1 MPIQKTLHLLILVA
15 SVYYFSS
22 CVPQKEVTSH
32 KQQLAIIDS
41 QLVQHREKLK
51 TLDQQRQNKNDQN
64 ELDDTASSRL
74 QKFIGITNTEIDK
87 LVTQNSILIGNTSV
101 NKDDWN
107 RLKQALTFS
116 QHTSKLIGD
125 KVSLIN
131 ELINRNTVVK
141 LEQDVLFGPGQYNL
155 SPSVAYNIGKIFD
168 PVAKEIDY
176 FIQKYPDFPLSLVI
190 TARGYADA
198 TKIDEGS
205 VLYKKLRP
213 QVINIPESSVATNEQ
228 INTALSN
235 ARAKSVIELLKTF
248 TVGKST
254 DGNSIKNLLFLHEGK
269 GEKFPNPK
277 LTDYTVS
284 DPRRR
289 IVLLFWSIFPD

>member
-1 MPIQKTLHLLILVA
+1 MRQQRTLYYLLTLATVF
-15 SVYYFSS
+15 YFSS
-22 CVPQKEVTSH
+22 CVPQKEVRSH
-32 KQQLAIIDS
+32 QQQLAAIDS
-41 QLVQHREKLK
+41 QLVRHSEKLK
-51 TLDQQRQNKNDQN
+51 ALDRQRQNKQDQN
-64 ELDDTASSRL
+64 ELDDTASLRL
-74 QKFIGITNTEIDK
+74 QKFIGMTNTEIDK

-116 QHTSKLIGD
+116 HSTSKLIGD

-155 SPSVAYNIGKIFD
+155 SPAVAYNIGKIFD

-176 FIQKYPDFPLSLVI
+176 FIKKYPDFPLSLVI
-190 TARGYADA
+190 TAKGYADA
-198 TKIDEGS
+198 TTIEEGS
-205 VLYKKLRP
+205 FLYKKLKTRLNLP
-213 QVINIPESSVATNEQ
+213 ANASVTNEQ
-228 INTALSN
+228 INKELSN
-235 ARAKSVIELLKTF
+235 ARAQSVIDLLKTF
-248 TVGKST
+248 TVGKAS
-254 DGNSIKNLLFLHEGK
+254 DGSNIRNLLFLHEGK

-277 LTDYTVS
+277 LTDYTVN

>member
-1 MPIQKTLHLLILVA
+1 MRPQRTLHLLSIIATVFYL
-15 SVYYFSS
+15 SS
-22 CVPQKEVTSH
+22 CVPQKEVSSH
-32 KQQLAIIDS
+32 KQQLATIDS
-41 QLVQHREKLK
+41 QLVRHSEKLK
-51 TLDQQRQNKNDQN
+51 ALDKQRQDKQDQN

-74 QKFIGITNTEIDK
+74 QKFIGMTNAEIDK
-87 LVTQNSILIGNTSV
+87 LVTQNAILIGNTSV

-116 QHTSKLIGD
+116 NSTSKLIGD

-141 LEQDVLFGPGQYNL
+141 LDQDVLFGPGQYNL

-176 FIQKYPDFPLSLVI
+176 FVKKYPDFPLSLVI
-190 TARGYADA
+190 TAKGYADA
-198 TKIDEGS
+198 TKIDES
-205 VLYKKLRP
+205 SFLYKKLRP
-213 QVINIPESSVATNEQ
+213 TLTIPESATATNEQ

-248 TVGKST
+248 TVGKSA
-254 DGNSIKNLLFLHEGK
+254 DGNNIRNLLFLHEGK

-277 LTDYTVS
+277 ITDYS
-284 DPRRR
+284 INDPRRR

>member
-1 MPIQKTLHLLILVA
+1 MQLQRTLFLLITFATVF
-15 SVYYFSS
+15 YFSS
-22 CVPQKEVTSH
+22 CVPQKKVSSH
-32 KQQLAIIDS
+32 QRQLAVIDS
-41 QLVQHREKLK
+41 QLLQHSEKLK
-51 TLDQQRQNKNDQN
+51 ALDQQRQDKQDKN

-74 QKFIGITNTEIDK
+74 QKFIGMTNAEIDK
-87 LVTQNSILIGNTSV
+87 LVTQNAILIGNTSV

-107 RLKQALTFS
+107 RLRQTLTFS
-116 QHTSKLIGD
+116 KSTSKLIGD

-155 SPSVAYNIGKIFD
+155 SPAVAYNIGKIFD

-176 FIQKYPDFPLSLVI
+176 FVRKYPDFPLSLVI
-190 TARGYADA
+190 TAKGYADA
-198 TKIDEGS
+198 TSIDENS
-205 VLYKKLRP
+205 FLYKKLRP
-213 QVINIPESSVATNEQ
+213 SLTIPESAIATSEQ

-235 ARAKSVIELLKTF
+235 ARARSVIELLKTF
-248 TVGKST
+248 TVGKSA
-254 DGNSIKNLLFLHEGK
+254 DGNNIRNLLFLHEGK
-269 GEKFPNPK
+269 GEKLPNPK
-277 LTDYTVS
+277 ITDYTVN